1 MYPEGCYTIP
11 AGHLE
16 KNESA
21 EVAVVREVYEETKL
35 TIIPCTFRLLY
46 EEEIKDKCRRGAD
59 YHVWSL
65 YFCECLGDA
74 CLSYE
79 ADIMGWYKKNEIIS
93 LPELTRPTGYFLS
106 KYFSVQLSNIRA
118 DN

>member
-16 KNESA
+16 RNESA
-21 EVAVVREVYEETKL
+21 EIAVVREIYEETKL
-35 TIIPCTFRLLY
+35 AIIPSTFKLVY
-46 EEEIKDKCRRGAD
+46 EEEIEDKCRRGAD

-65 YFCECLGDA
+65 YFCEVLGDA

-79 ADIMGWYKKNEIIS
+79 ADIMGWYKTSEITS

-106 KYFSVQLSNIRA
+106 KYFACQLANIRR
-118 DN
+118 D